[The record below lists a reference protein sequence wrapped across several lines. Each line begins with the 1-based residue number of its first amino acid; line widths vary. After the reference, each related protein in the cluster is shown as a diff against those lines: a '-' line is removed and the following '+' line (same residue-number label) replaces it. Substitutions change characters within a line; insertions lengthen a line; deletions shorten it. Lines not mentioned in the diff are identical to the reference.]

1 MNKDKKVINN
11 NDNYNNNLNE
21 NRAIKKNKLRKL
33 QSLRI
38 KDNELEK
45 KILLNKLKKKMF
57 LKESKLYYLCPLC
70 IIKNKKNLKYFFSIK
85 NRVCKTFS
93 LENYIDFINTTKAMI
108 QLNKEK
114 SNYLG
119 YKHKSNFTDK
129 NVRREINNIL
139 NIK

>member
-1 MNKDKKVINN
+1 MK
-11 NDNYNNNLNE
+11 
-21 NRAIKKNKLRKL
+21 
-33 QSLRI
+33 SLRI

-45 KILLNKLKKKMF
+45 KILLNELKKKLF
-57 LKESKLYYLCPLC
+57 LKESKLYYLCPIC
-70 IIKNKKNLKYFFSIK
+70 SIKNKKNVKYLFSIK

-114 SNYLG
+114 SNHLG
-119 YKHKSNFTDK
+119 YKHKFTFTDK
-129 NVRREINNIL
+129 NVRREISNIL